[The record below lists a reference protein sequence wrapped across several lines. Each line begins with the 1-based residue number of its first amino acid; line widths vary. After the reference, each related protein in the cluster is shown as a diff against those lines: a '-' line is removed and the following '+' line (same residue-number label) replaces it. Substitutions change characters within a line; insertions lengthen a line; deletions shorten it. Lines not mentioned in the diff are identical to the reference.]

1 MTVASLATSSLY
13 TTFYQFKL
21 QINYDTEPGNRP
33 LLHTTTPPHSD
44 CDSSQPCI
52 RLCTGCWE
60 AVMVFEPEFI
70 ISFHSAFLVQV
81 QFISLPGLIKYFTS
95 TKMLFKRKQ
104 SKCLNLPNLCKSNN
118 VQHIFCRPLQI
129 PQARVSEA
137 WLSYLYK
144 DVFEQKSRV
153 HLASLN
159 LNIFTICNNG
169 ETYKTE
175 QMHVQ
180 NILLL

>member
-1 MTVASLATSSLY
+1 MLKSPKSLQVKQR
-13 TTFYQFKL
+13 TTYFL
-21 QINYDTEPGNRP
+21 SPVI
-33 LLHTTTPPHSD
+33 
-44 CDSSQPCI
+44 DS
-52 RLCTGCWE
+52 T
-60 AVMVFEPEFI
+60 
-70 ISFHSAFLVQV
+70 
-81 QFISLPGLIKYFTS
+81 
-95 TKMLFKRKQ
+95 
-104 SKCLNLPNLCKSNN
+104 
-118 VQHIFCRPLQI
+118 
-129 PQARVSEA
+129 ARVSEA